1 MPKIVFRVLSAD
13 DGLGNERMKEIMRNR
28 GFEILESKG
37 QELRD
42 SNFKG
47 VKNFGSYLEAQ
58 SEKNE
63 IEAQA
68 GIDLVHIKLR
78 PSLRS

>member
-1 MPKIVFRVLSAD
+1 MPEIVFRVLSAD
-13 DGLGNERMKEIMRNR
+13 EGVGNERVKEIMRNR
-28 GFEILESKG
+28 GFKIVESVG

-47 VKNFGSYLEAQ
+47 VKSFVSYLEAQ
-58 SEKNE
+58 GEKKE

-78 PSLRS
+78 PNLRN